1 MALSKTS
8 KTGLVVVLGLGAAVW
23 ITTIVVFLS
32 FTNTDSRDGDFLF
45 AFGYISFLELLAFGY
60 FAVPFIPAIRQRL
73 VTALYPAFGIVI
85 GLYIARALIMSLATH
100 TVPFLN
106 SPRSH
111 MISALFGLLPF
122 LVLMGILL
130 VLNVWQREQTDAIR
144 AERADLAV
152 LGSSITEI
160 YQNFLNSRT
169 YLEEAGFQVVEPL
182 LKKLKER
189 FQFCTPFHR
198 EPPGAPQ
205 IGDEIQQGVASLKE
219 KIERLSTI
227 TKEEK
232 PTVTESLRLA
242 VIQLLQLMERREKL
256 LVK

>member
-1 MALSKTS
+1 MALSNTS
-8 KTGLVVVLGLGAAVW
+8 KTGLIVVVGLGVAVW
-23 ITTIVVFLS
+23 LTTLIVFLS
-32 FTNTDSRDGDFLF
+32 FTNAAARDGDFLF

-60 FAVPFIPAIRQRL
+60 FAVPFISTIRQRL

-111 MISALFGLLPF
+111 MLSALFGLLPF

-130 VLNVWQREQTDAIR
+130 VLNVWQREQADAIC

-152 LGSSITEI
+152 LCSGVTEI
-160 YQNFLNSRT
+160 YQTFLNGRAH
-169 YLEEAGFQVVEPL
+169 LEESGFQAIEPL

-198 EPPGAPQ
+198 QPPGAPQ
-205 IGDEIQQGVASLKE
+205 IGEEIQQKVASLKE
-219 KIERLSTI
+219 MVVRLPAI
-227 TKEEK
+227 PKEEK
-232 PTVTESLRLA
+232 PSAAESLRMGALQ
-242 VIQLLQLMERREKL
+242 ILQLIERREKL